1 MKNTSLP
8 PVILFAVVVFLAQ
21 QCATPYTPE
30 RLPAQ
35 YLCFGAG
42 GGFSGEVTTWTL
54 LPNGQI
60 FKSVGLDGPM
70 MEWKGHV
77 RREGRKA
84 FREAEALR
92 LADRPPFSHPGNRY
106 SFVEWIEGERR
117 QRITWGSREHAVDSA
132 VEALHR
138 RLMAL
143 TRTRE

>member
-1 MKNTSLP
+1 MKNTSFLLA
-8 PVILFAVVVFLAQ
+8 ILLAWVAFLSQ
-21 QCATPYTPE
+21 QCTTSYTPE
-30 RLPAQ
+30 RLPAR
-35 YLCFGAG
+35 YLRFGVG

-54 LPNGQI
+54 LPNGQL

-70 MEWKGHV
+70 VEWTGHA

-84 FREAEALR
+84 FREVEALR

-117 QRITWGSREHAVDSA
+117 QRITWGSREHAVNSA
-132 VEALHR
+132 VEALHG

-143 TRTRE
+143 TRARE